1 MTMSPAALAL
11 VALVTATLSAW
22 GNGPR
27 LDAFVRDIT
36 VFDARSGEW
45 RTHQDILIE
54 GTRVQAIR
62 PHMTEAPDAKYVV
75 EGSGKFAIP
84 GLFEHLP
91 AGAVLTEE
99 GGSLLARGVTSIWAG
114 GWGRTE
120 AERWQRG
127 LDRGEYYGP
136 RLIGVEQPAPGT
148 RRGDANVL
156 ATLIRLIQ
164 VEGRTSGAAL
174 REVTLGEA
182 ERAGRA
188 ADLGSIDTGK
198 IADLLVLSGSPAM
211 DIRNVAGIDAVIFR
225 GEVLTQAHV
234 NLLRQG
240 RLKPG
245 DGQLRRGQR

>member
-1 MTMSPAALAL
+1 MTMPPAALAF
-11 VALVTATLSAW
+11 VALVAATLSAW
-22 GNGPR
+22 GNGPS
-27 LDAFVRDIT
+27 LEAIVRDIT

-54 GTRVQAIR
+54 GTRVQAVR
-62 PHMTEAPDAKYVV
+62 PHATASPDAKYVV

-84 GLFEHLP
+84 GLFEHP
-91 AGAVLTEE
+91 PTGAVLTEV

-114 GWGRTE
+114 GWGRPD

-127 LDRGEYYGP
+127 LDRGEHYGP
-136 RLIGVEQPAPGT
+136 RLVGVGQPAPG
-148 RRGDANVL
+148 RGRGDANVL
-156 ATLIRLIQ
+156 ATLIRLIEA
-164 VEGRTSGAAL
+164 EGLTSGAAL
-174 REVTLGEA
+174 REVTLREA

-198 IADLLVLSGSPAM
+198 VADLLILSGSPAT

-225 GEVLTQAHV
+225 GEVLTRAHL

>member
-11 VALVTATLSAW
+11 VALFAASLSAW
-22 GNGPR
+22 GDGPR
-27 LDAFVRDIT
+27 LEAFVRDIT

-54 GTRVQAIR
+54 GTCVQAVR
-62 PHMTEAPDAKYVV
+62 PHAAAPLDAKYVV

-84 GLFEHLP
+84 GLFEHP
-91 AGAVLTEE
+91 PTGAVST
-99 GGSLLARGVTSIWAG
+99 GVAGSLLARGVTSIWAG
-114 GWGRTE
+114 GWERTD

-136 RLIGVEQPAPGT
+136 RLVGIEKPAAGT
-148 RRGDANVL
+148 GRGDANVL
-156 ATLIRLIQ
+156 ATLIRLIE
-164 VEGRTSGAAL
+164 VDGLTSGAAL

-198 IADLLVLSGSPAM
+198 IADLLVLSASPAM

-225 GEVLTQAHV
+225 GEVLTRAHL
-234 NLLRQG
+234 NLMRQG